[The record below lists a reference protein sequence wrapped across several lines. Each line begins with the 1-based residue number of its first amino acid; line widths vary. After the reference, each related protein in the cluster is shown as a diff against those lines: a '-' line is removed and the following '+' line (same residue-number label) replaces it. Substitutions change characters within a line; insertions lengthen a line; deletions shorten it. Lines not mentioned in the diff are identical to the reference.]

1 LEFVSDFVFRATDL
15 RFEHLGGHM
24 KKKLFLLTN
33 LAFLWIVGICLA
45 GEAPRQIGVFALN
58 QNISEIKDYV
68 IMETA
73 LPIRHME
80 NIEEVEIKP
89 LKGIKSGLIAY
100 VTCSAPGH
108 IVRIKLK
115 YKDSS
120 KKFFETLLKRI
131 KKKFGKPDEYRGDP
145 FHIVLSWK
153 WSFVDKKNNRI
164 TMTLQ
169 HNSMDT
175 EEKMGNSIKLT
186 NRSLIAEDLKCYK
199 VKALDQRQKLRHRD
213 WKVMTPG
220 LTGWDLFVPR

>member
-1 LEFVSDFVFRATDL
+1 MRKAIIICLNVT
-15 RFEHLGGHM
+15 
-24 KKKLFLLTN
+24 
-33 LAFLWIVGICLA
+33 AFIVCAISLA
-45 GEAPRQIGVFALN
+45 GEAPHQIGVFALN
-58 QNISEIKDYV
+58 QNISELKDYV

-80 NIEEVEIKP
+80 NIEEVEIK
-89 LKGIKSGLIAY
+89 LMKGIKSGLIAY
-100 VTCSAPGH
+100 ATCTAPGN

-120 KKFFETLLKRI
+120 KKFYETLLKRI

-153 WSFVDKKNNRI
+153 WSFIDKKNNRI

-186 NRSLIAEDLKCYK
+186 NRSLIEEDLKCYK

>member
-1 LEFVSDFVFRATDL
+1 MRKAIIICLNVA
-15 RFEHLGGHM
+15 
-24 KKKLFLLTN
+24 
-33 LAFLWIVGICLA
+33 AFIVCAISLA
-45 GEAPRQIGVFALN
+45 GEAPHQIGVFALN
-58 QNISEIKDYV
+58 QNISELKYYV

-80 NIEEVEIKP
+80 NIEEVEIKSM
-89 LKGIKSGLIAY
+89 KGIKSGLIAY
-100 VTCSAPGH
+100 ATCTAPGN

-120 KKFFETLLKRI
+120 KKFYKELLKRI

-153 WSFVDKKNNRI
+153 WSFIDKKNKRI

-186 NRSLIAEDLKCYK
+186 NRSLIEEDLKCYK

-213 WKVMTPG
+213 WQVMTPG
-220 LTGWDLFVPR
+220 LSGWDLYVPQ

>member
-1 LEFVSDFVFRATDL
+1 
-15 RFEHLGGHM
+15 M
-24 KKKLFLLTN
+24 KKFIIICLN
-33 LAFLWIVGICLA
+33 LAAFLVFGICLA
-45 GEAPRQIGVFALN
+45 GEAPHQIGVFALN
-58 QNISEIKDYV
+58 QNISELKDYV

-89 LKGIKSGLIAY
+89 IKGIKSGLIAY

-115 YKDSS
+115 YQDSS
-120 KKFFETLLKRI
+120 KKFYKELLKQI

-153 WSFVDKKNNRI
+153 WSFIDKKNSRL

-186 NRSLIAEDLKCYK
+186 NRSLIEEDLKCYK
-199 VKALDQRQKLRHRD
+199 VKALDQREKLRRRD

>member
-1 LEFVSDFVFRATDL
+1 
-15 RFEHLGGHM
+15 M
-24 KKKLFLLTN
+24 KKKIIVLIN

-45 GEAPRQIGVFALN
+45 GEAPHQVSVFVLG
-58 QNISEIKDYV
+58 QNISEFKEYV

-89 LKGIKSGLIAY
+89 IKGIKSGLIAY
-100 VTCSAPGH
+100 ATCSAPGH

-120 KKFFETLLKRI
+120 KKFYEELLKQI
-131 KKKFGKPDEYRGDP
+131 KKKFGEPDEYQGDP
-145 FHIVLSWK
+145 FHIVVSWK
-153 WSFVDKKNNRI
+153 WSFVNKQNERI

-175 EEKMGNSIKLT
+175 EEKIGNSIKLT
-186 NRSLIAEDLKCYK
+186 NRGLIDEDQKCYK

-213 WKVMTPG
+213 WQVMTPG
-220 LTGWDLFVPR
+220 LSGWDLYVPR